1 MIDAKLSTLAIDVT
15 TLSAAMRALVR
26 VQASRSRTHQIAVLE
41 QLSVEIDQLRLVGST
56 AEETAAAD
64 LLETWSLDVQR
75 LKLAA

>member
-26 VQASRSRTHQIAVLE
+26 VQASRSRAHQIAVLE
-41 QLSVEIDQLRLVGST
+41 QMSVEIDQLRLVGST

-64 LLETWSLDVQR
+64 LLETWTLDVQR